1 MPCTYA
7 KRFIFV
13 PSRRP
18 KISLTRIEES
28 YMAFDV
34 WTLVVV
40 FEFLA
45 FLVTFPLLIFG
56 WLMGAKGKNPIRD
69 GPFESGQTRMGEAR
83 QRYMMQYYPY
93 LIMFVAFDV
102 VSMFLFTW
110 GLAFS
115 ILPFA
120 DNLLFIVF
128 LVVLV
133 APLGYALYL
142 SGKRELW

>member
-1 MPCTYA
+1 
-7 KRFIFV
+7 
-13 PSRRP
+13 
-18 KISLTRIEES
+18 
-28 YMAFDV
+28 
-34 WTLVVV
+34 
-40 FEFLA
+40 
-45 FLVTFPLLIFG
+45 
-56 WLMGAKGKNPIRD
+56 
-69 GPFESGQTRMGEAR
+69 MGEAR

-93 LIMFVAFDV
+93 LIMFVAFDI

-115 ILPFA
+115 VLPFA